1 MTDTAF
7 FGFFIFVML
16 RPYIVDFSL
25 IPLAAGLLG
34 FRLFNMFFLRR
45 SVTIGLFA
53 GAPLII
59 LSLIQVILDLCGS
72 DSAAMSGA
80 IGFTYGAFFLP
91 LRCIDNTISVYWSLY
106 AAVVIVLL
114 THIAYTCGGLKVK
127 RQNEKIKRTNRMIYG
142 DHPGAKSVIGQ
153 KPIEEIVQ
161 ENAKHDNRRRKKRE
175 RRKK

>member
-53 GAPLII
+53 G
-59 LSLIQVILDLCGS
+59 V
-72 DSAAMSGA
+72 
-80 IGFTYGAFFLP
+80 
-91 LRCIDNTISVYWSLY
+91 N
-106 AAVVIVLL
+106 AVLGTALVVFSMRLL
-114 THIAYTCGGLKVK
+114 TLSPFQLLPAAICAGALAVLMGGCWD
-127 RQNEKIKRTNRMIYG
+127 G
-142 DHPGAKSVIGQ
+142 
-153 KPIEEIVQ
+153 
-161 ENAKHDNRRRKKRE
+161 
-175 RRKK
+175 